1 MKQPFERKVNMNQT
15 SNTKE
20 IFVGIDVSKN
30 SLDIACSSSASCVK
44 AWRVNNDSMGIKSLC
59 ERLRTLSPA
68 LIVMEATGGYQA
80 CVAAVL
86 VASGLPVAVVNPR
99 HIRDFAKAS
108 GILAKTDTIDAR
120 LIAAF
125 AERMRPQV
133 RPLKDRKLQDL
144 ETLVTRRRQMVEMAT
159 AEKNRQGSAAT
170 PMAKEIGR
178 HIKWL
183 RREIQKLEKR
193 IADTI
198 EQSPTCRIK
207 NQTLQEV
214 VGVGPTLSSTLLA
227 ELPELGKVNGKKIAS
242 LVGVAPFNRD
252 SGKFKGKRS
261 TWGGRREVR
270 SVLYMATISAI
281 KFNPLIKEFY
291 LRLTNNGKP
300 FKVAATACM
309 RKLLVILNTIT
320 KNTIKNWEILST

>member
-1 MKQPFERKVNMNQT
+1 MNQI

-20 IFVGIDVSKN
+20 IFVGIDVSKD
-30 SLDIACSSSASCVK
+30 SLDIACSSAASCVK
-44 AWRVNNDSMGIKSLC
+44 AWRTSNDSRGIKSLC
-59 ERLRTLSPA
+59 ERLRTFSPA
-68 LIVMEATGGYQA
+68 LIVLEATGGYQT
-80 CVAAVL
+80 CVAAAL
-86 VASGLPVAVVNPR
+86 AASGLPVAVVNPR

-159 AEKNRQGSAAT
+159 AEKNRQGSAPT
-170 PMAKEIGR
+170 RMAKEIGR

-183 RREIQKLEKR
+183 RREIEKLEKR

-198 EQSPTCRIK
+198 KQSPTCRIK

-261 TWGGRREVR
+261 TWGGRRKVR

-281 KFNPLIKEFY
+281 KFNPLIRAFY

-309 RKLLVILNTIT
+309 RKLLVILNAIT
-320 KNTIKNWEILST
+320 KNTIKKWEILFAQNT